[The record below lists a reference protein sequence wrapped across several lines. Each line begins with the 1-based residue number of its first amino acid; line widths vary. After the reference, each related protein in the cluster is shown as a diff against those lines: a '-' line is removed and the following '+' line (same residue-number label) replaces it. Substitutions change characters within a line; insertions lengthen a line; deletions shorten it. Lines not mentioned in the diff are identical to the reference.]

1 MITFRRRFVPAAI
14 IAIAIAVPAGV
25 ALAQTT
31 APVAPTVTPT
41 PNCEKPGDAPSMV
54 TSELGKAM
62 AEQKRN
68 TWTKNA
74 KAYIECLKHFIDEEQ
89 AIASPHVRAA
99 NAAIEEYNK
108 SIKVFNEQ
116 LENKQ

>member
-1 MITFRRRFVPAAI
+1 MITLRCRLVSAAI
-14 IAIAIAVPAGV
+14 IATALAAPGGI

-74 KAYIECLKHFIDEEQ
+74 KAYIECLKHFIDQEQ
-89 AIASPHVRAA
+89 ALASPHVRAA

-108 SIKVFNEQ
+108 SIKAFNDQ
-116 LENKQ
+116 LETKQ

>member
-1 MITFRRRFVPAAI
+1 MITFRRRFSSAAI
-14 IAIAIAVPAGV
+14 IAMVMAAPASV

-41 PNCEKPGDAPSMV
+41 PNCEKPGDPPSMV

-68 TWTKNA
+68 TWTSKA
-74 KAYIECLKHFIDEEQ
+74 KAYIECLKHFIDQEQ

-108 SIKVFNEQ
+108 SIKSFNDQ
-116 LENKQ
+116 LETKQ